1 MSTLRIKFETGLIP
15 ITYHDP
21 RLTLKLAVMTTLL
34 EWKVTKNI
42 TKECFTKFTVTCK
55 AFCQKKNP
63 LVQPLKLDTSNNE
76 ATTDTGGR
84 AIPADS
90 DSSNSSDDD
99 DIFDG
104 AGGIGCSE

>member
-1 MSTLRIKFETGLIP
+1 
-15 ITYHDP
+15 
-21 RLTLKLAVMTTLL
+21 MTTL

-42 TKECFTKFTVTCK
+42 TKEGFTKCTVTCK
-55 AFCQKKNP
+55 AFCQKKYA
-63 LVQPLKLDTSNNE
+63 LVQPLKLDTNNNE
-76 ATTDTGGR
+76 ATTDTGGGR
-84 AIPADS
+84 AILADS